1 MEAFHRFNVRTRLK
15 RPIAVVLNASLIYVA
30 LGMQVQLDS
39 THGID
44 GRAES
49 VGAGTFDGK
58 YAHSDSYAG
67 VEGGS

>member
-39 THGID
+39 THGI
-44 GRAES
+44 GCSMAAPKAS
-49 VGAGTFDGK
+49 VLE
-58 YAHSDSYAG
+58 HSTVSMPTQTHMQG
-67 VEGGS
+67 